1 MGFFAKT
8 KGSIVSDS
16 FYLLEDH
23 ANLKAKLMYDIA
35 LYDDYL
41 NIKLA
46 FGKQEAKFNYSQI
59 KDVFY
64 GIETDIINIEKSSI
78 GRALA
83 GGLLFG
89 GVGAVVGAISGSGTK
104 QKKERHFY
112 FIISYLSSNNEEK
125 VIQFEDTRLYRGAKV
140 ASKLKE
146 LCNLKVEEKVE
157 L

>member
-46 FGKQEAKFNYSQI
+46 FGKQEAKLNYSQI

-64 GIETDIINIEKSSI
+64 GMETDIINIEKSSI

-104 QKKERHFY
+104 QKKSDI

-125 VIQFEDTRLYRGAKV
+125 VIQFEDTRLYRGTKV

-146 LCNLKVEEKVE
+146 LCNLKLEEKVE